1 MVCMV
6 NVDRLSLAPSGD
18 LGALIRSSAAGAGE
32 SVSAWLIGAAQMR
45 LRNEVLGQT
54 LAQWFEED
62 GYPTAEQVAAAE
74 ALFDAADAA
83 RFKASA

>member
-6 NVDRLSLAPSGD
+6 NVDRLSLAPSGA

-32 SVSAWLIGAAQMR
+32 SVSSWLIGAAQMR

-54 LAQWFEED
+54 LAEWFDED
-62 GYPTAEQVAAAE
+62 GYPTAEQIAAAE
-74 ALFDAADAA
+74 ALFDAAQL
-83 RFKASA
+83 RASA